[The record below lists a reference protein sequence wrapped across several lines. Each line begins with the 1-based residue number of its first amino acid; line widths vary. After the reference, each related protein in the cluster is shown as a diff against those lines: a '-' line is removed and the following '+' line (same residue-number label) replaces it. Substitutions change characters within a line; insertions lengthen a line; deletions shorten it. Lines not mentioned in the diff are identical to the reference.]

1 MNDLSLKAKQ
11 WGHWTFA
18 RYCAKRNIPF
28 EVCYRAIFGCEP
40 RI

>member
-18 RYCAKRNIPF
+18 RYCAKRSIPF
-28 EVCYRAIFGCEP
+28 EFSTNLYRI
-40 RI
+40 